1 MTTTTHAPST
11 TSTRSP
17 ALLRTAGI
25 FLILA
30 GITFFLYGPLHPGDS
45 GEGSKVDALIEMLEN
60 PRWMPAHLFGLTS
73 YACFAAAVA
82 AIRKG
87 IALVPMMR
95 RVTSV
100 VFAIGAAGTVAML
113 PHALAFAGADAIRA
127 GGEDA
132 FWYQLMTWNESIVN
146 AVWALSMAALI
157 AAGGL
162 TRTIGSRL
170 IALLG
175 LVGALAYALALATV
189 PFIDTFD
196 ALFPVSGLLAVWAV
210 IAGSMLLVR
219 RGWQIDIHRPS
230 FTDGSTL

>member
-1 MTTTTHAPST
+1 MVESTTQEESMTTTTHVRST
-11 TSTRSP
+11 TPTRSR
-17 ALLRTAGI
+17 AFLRAAGML
-25 FLILA
+25 LILA

-45 GEGSKVDALIEMLEN
+45 GGNKVDALGEMLEN
-60 PRWMPAHLFGLTS
+60 PMWLPAHLLGLAS
-73 YACFAAAVA
+73 YACFAAAVL

-87 IALVPMMR
+87 IALDPTMS
-95 RVTSV
+95 RVTVV
-100 VFAIGAAGTVAML
+100 VFAILVAGTIAML
-113 PHALAFAGADAIRA
+113 VHALAFAGADAVRA

-146 AVWALSMAALI
+146 AVWALSMAALV

-162 TRTIGSRL
+162 TRTIGNR
-170 IALLG
+170 IIMPLG

-210 IAGSMLLVR
+210 IAGIMLLVR
-219 RGWQIDIHRPS
+219 RG
-230 FTDGSTL
+230 